1 MANVVHVHIYEF
13 QRFRRRRVRGR
24 TVLERESV
32 YLVLRCP
39 NHNLEQ
45 NHDDEKPER
54 TVLRNIRNERH
65 ETFCI
70 LIHCFLLGSVMLC
83 LLAMFE
89 DNLILYL
96 ADTQLIYGLDIFTEF
111 YHHFWS
117 SIFYE
122 SASTTLWMATEL
134 SAEAFGLF
142 WMIFDH
148 ILSGIY
154 TFMVL
159 LPVHFIETTIQA
171 VDKIPNY
178 ATSTGSWFLRNI
190 CHFFVILVA
199 HFPGGIIGIGILLLV
214 CIVVKMC
221 AQQFYKQSKEYA
233 TCLGDIQQLQRQLEA
248 TEMQLKEQSHK
259 LKQQIECFQELEE
272 NIEKLQQ
279 ECDNLKSSNLNFQ
292 EEKDEKLCAIC
303 QDKVKTILLLPCQH
317 LCLCKKCFDKKRWGQ
332 CPICRQGVES
342 SMEVHIY
349 IN

>member
-1 MANVVHVHIYEF
+1 M
-13 QRFRRRRVRGR
+13 
-24 TVLERESV
+24 LEREPV

-45 NHDDEKPER
+45 NHDDEKPQR
-54 TVLRNIRNERH
+54 TVLRNIRNERYVRNIRNKRY

-70 LIHCFLLGSVMLC
+70 LIHCFLLGSVVLC

-89 DNLILYL
+89 DNLIQ
-96 ADTQLIYGLDIFTEF
+96 DFIQF
-111 YHHFWS
+111 YHHFRS

-122 SASTTLWMATEL
+122 SASTTLWIAIEL

-142 WMIFDH
+142 WMIFDR

-154 TFMVL
+154 TITVL
-159 LPVHFIETTIQA
+159 LPVHFIETAIQA

-178 ATSTGSWFLRNI
+178 ATSIGSWFLRNI
-190 CHFFVILVA
+190 CHFFIMLVA
-199 HFPGGIIGIGILLLV
+199 HFPGRIIGIGILLLV
-214 CIVVKMC
+214 SIVVIMF
-221 AQQFYKQSKEYA
+221 AQQFYKQSKEYT
-233 TCLGDIQQLQRQLEA
+233 TCLEDKQQLQRQLEA
-248 TEMQLKEQSHK
+248 TEMQFKEQSHK

-272 NIEKLQQ
+272 NIKKLKQ
-279 ECDNLKSSNLNFQ
+279 ECDNLKLSNLKFQ

-317 LCLCKKCFDKKRWGQ
+317 MCLCKKCFNKKRWGQ